1 MEDEIEGKRV
11 VSKDR
16 FVLRNKRGRR
26 DSIMEKLNDIVGV
39 DVLLELVNLVFVLL
53 FCVILVIF
61 SFVLEGFFIV
71 VS

>member
-1 MEDEIEGKRV
+1 MEDEIEGKRA

-16 FVLRNKRGRR
+16 FVLRNKWGRR

-39 DVLLELVNLVFVLL
+39 DVLLELVNFVFVLL
-53 FCVILVIF
+53 FRVTLVIF

>member
-53 FCVILVIF
+53 FRVILVIF

>member
-39 DVLLELVNLVFVLL
+39 DVLLELVNSVFVLL
-53 FCVILVIF
+53 FRVILVIF